1 MRRGVRGGIA
11 AIALGS
17 RKGAFNV
24 VIGRT
29 AIVAARLR
37 CVGLALA
44 CARAHA
50 VWLLHGTALLPR
62 RSPGLLLGAL
72 LVAVGGGA
80 SGRWRGAAGKA
91 HALWPLVA
99 VIVSVCHSNH
109 LASCVTCLSY
119 IKRCTT
125 HGYVRQKPD
134 KWYERCRA
142 AHHASRQ
149 QVSKSR
155 QDESVQDEWRLPPF
169 VPKTAPLVLQFCL
182 RSSLGRRCCAK
193 AVS

>member
-1 MRRGVRGGIA
+1 MRRGTRGGIA
-11 AIALGS
+11 AIALRS
-17 RKGAFNV
+17 RKGTLNV
-24 VIGRT
+24 VVGLT
-29 AIVAARLR
+29 AIVAAWLQ

-44 CARAHA
+44 CARTHA
-50 VWLLHGTALLPR
+50 ACPPHGTALLPR
-62 RSPGLLLGAL
+62 RSPELLLGAL
-72 LVAVGGGA
+72 RVVVVGGA
-80 SGRWRGAAGKA
+80 SGRWRGTAGKA

-99 VIVSVCHSNH
+99 VIVSICHSNH

-142 AHHASRQ
+142 ARQASRQ
-149 QVSKSR
+149 KVFKSR

-182 RSSLGRRCCAK
+182 RSSHGRPCCARV
-193 AVS
+193 VS

>member
-1 MRRGVRGGIA
+1 MCRSGVGVCSCSRGLA
-11 AIALGS
+11 AARYGFVAEKKPRAALG
-17 RKGAFNV
+17 GA
-24 VIGRT
+24 
-29 AIVAARLR
+29 AA
-37 CVGLALA
+37 
-44 CARAHA
+44 
-50 VWLLHGTALLPR
+50 
-62 RSPGLLLGAL
+62 
-72 LVAVGGGA
+72 AVGGGA